1 MEVVA
6 EISAHFSSFILVSL
20 LEVHLFL
27 WIQIARGG
35 PAHRKDWFSLNI
47 AQNIQFFVWKFK
59 RLSGFENFLINAHQN
74 IGVGNIATLL

>member
-6 EISAHFSSFILVSL
+6 EISAHFSSFILVSP

-35 PAHRKDWFSLNI
+35 PAHGGGL
-47 AQNIQFFVWKFK
+47 AQFKHNTKHTHFFEKFK
-59 RLSGFENFLINAHQN
+59 RLSVFENFLNNADQN
-74 IGVGNIATLL
+74 IGVESIATLF

>member
-1 MEVVA
+1 MKHQRWAVEFPQDRQEVVA

-35 PAHRKDWFSLNI
+35 PAHKEDWFSFKI
-47 AQNIQFFVWKFK
+47 AQNIQ
-59 RLSGFENFLINAHQN
+59 
-74 IGVGNIATLL
+74 LL

>member
-35 PAHRKDWFSLNI
+35 PAHREDWFSLNI
-47 AQNIQFFVWKFK
+47 AQNIQI
-59 RLSGFENFLINAHQN
+59 LFENLKD
-74 IGVGNIATLL
+74 